1 MAQVKH
7 ASTDPG
13 TVDREQERQLSRH
26 AGKWE
31 DDPGRRGIVE
41 WEGQRGIVD
50 SWTACRKRVVVFR
63 CA

>member
-26 AGKWE
+26 AGEWE
-31 DDPGRRGIVE
+31 DDMGRRGIV
-41 WEGQRGIVD
+41 D
-50 SWTACRKRVVVFR
+50 SLTARRKRVVVFR